1 MIWKTLLCFITNS
14 PKCVIIFQL
23 GEFEKNEITCCS
35 LEKIIKLCFF
45 ERRPFVWS
53 HVFRIKG
60 SYRFHVCV
68 KLQDQNLSDQ
78 VNRFWE
84 ITGEYK
90 IYIVVIKWIVLSSSP
105 MISFSSL
112 ELCRKVSVVYYVVC
126 CSLRVCTILV

>member
-1 MIWKTLLCFITNS
+1 MIWKTLLCFITNVLLYFNWENL
-14 PKCVIIFQL
+14 K
-23 GEFEKNEITCCS
+23 KNEITCCS

-45 ERRPFVWS
+45 ARRPFVWS

-68 KLQDQNLSDQ
+68 KLQDQYLSDQ

-90 IYIVVIKWIVLSSSP
+90 IYIVVIIWIVLSSSP
-105 MISFSSL
+105 MISFSYL